1 MKTWI
6 TYLAS
11 VLMGFAT
18 CLIFGDSTIAT
29 GIFSS
34 ITTFLVNLGIFL
46 FIPLTVIT
54 FASGIASLR
63 KDKLGAK
70 TTIVAFVWAA
80 ASTLALSIIAAIAFY
95 FMPVKFPVSS
105 SAGSDAAIFSTI
117 FNSAT
122 SYALNGLYPSNPF
135 LTLATTSYYILPL
148 LIISWILGVSL
159 KPSADIIRPAYTVMN
174 SFSEVMYRIVRTVSA
189 YGFILVYAGSS
200 YLFLA
205 LYQEKTILVSP
216 EFVKLFLAAS
226 LVAILVVIPL
236 LYAIFTGFK
245 RNPYWVLGRSF
256 SSIATGLFTGNILA
270 SSLICEGVSRH
281 NLGVQKR
288 IASTATPLFIL
299 IGRGGT
305 ALVSTLSVLALLKA
319 VGAEMSL
326 SSTVLIAL
334 ALSLTS
340 LLSSIASGYELLI
353 VIYSA
358 LKLTNI
364 SLYGAEA
371 TIIALL
377 PLLSGIAIALDVAIC
392 HFGNALVAYATRTDV
407 KIPYRDIL

>member
-70 TTIVAFVWAA
+70 TTIVAVVWAA
-80 ASTLALSIIAAIAFY
+80 ASTLVLSIIAAIAFY

-226 LVAILVVIPL
+226 LVALLVVIPL

-270 SSLICEGVSRH
+270 SSLISEGVSRH

-326 SSTVLIAL
+326 SSTILIAL

>member
-70 TTIVAFVWAA
+70 TTIVAVVWAA
-80 ASTLALSIIAAIAFY
+80 ASTLVLSIIAAIAFY

-135 LTLATTSYYILPL
+135 LTLAATSYYILPL

-226 LVAILVVIPL
+226 LVALLVVIPL

-270 SSLICEGVSRH
+270 SSLISEGVSRH

-326 SSTVLIAL
+326 SSTILIAL

-392 HFGNALVAYATRTDV
+392 HFGNALAAYSTRTDV

>member
-70 TTIVAFVWAA
+70 TTIVAVVWAA
-80 ASTLALSIIAAIAFY
+80 ASTLVLSIIAAIAFY

-270 SSLICEGVSRH
+270 SSLISEGVSRH

-326 SSTVLIAL
+326 SSTILIAL

>member
-70 TTIVAFVWAA
+70 TTIVAVVWAA
-80 ASTLALSIIAAIAFY
+80 ASTLVLSIIAAIAFY

-135 LTLATTSYYILPL
+135 LTLAATSYYILPL

-270 SSLICEGVSRH
+270 SSLISEGVSRH

-326 SSTVLIAL
+326 SSTILIAL

-392 HFGNALVAYATRTDV
+392 HFGNALAAYATRTDV

>member
-11 VLMGFAT
+11 VLMGFAS
-18 CLIFGDSTIAT
+18 CLIFGDSTVAT

-34 ITTFLVNLGIFL
+34 ITTFLINLGIFL
-46 FIPLTVIT
+46 FIPLSVIT

-70 TTIVAFVWAA
+70 ITVVAVVWAIV
-80 ASTLALSIIAAIAFY
+80 STLVLSIIAAIAFY
-95 FMPVKFPVSS
+95 FIPVKFPVSS
-105 SAGSDAAIFSTI
+105 SAGSDASIFATI
-117 FNSAT
+117 FNNAASHAI
-122 SYALNGLYPSNPF
+122 SGLYPSNPF
-135 LTLATTSYYILPL
+135 LTLATTSYYIIPL
-148 LIISWILGVSL
+148 LIISWILGISL
-159 KPSADIIRPAYTVMN
+159 KPNADTIRPAYTVMN
-174 SFSEVMYRIVRTVSA
+174 SFAEVMYRIIRTVSA
-189 YGFILVYAGSS
+189 YGFLLVYTGSS

-216 EFVKLFLAAS
+216 AFVKLFIAAS
-226 LVAILVVIPL
+226 LVAVFVVLPL

-256 SSIATGLFTGNILA
+256 SAIVSGLFTGNILA
-270 SSLICEGVSRH
+270 SSLISEGVSRQ
-281 NLGVQKR
+281 NLGIQKR
-288 IASTATPLFIL
+288 VVSTATPLFIL
-299 IGRGGT
+299 VGRGGT
-305 ALVSTLSVLALLKA
+305 ALISTLSVLALLKA

-326 SSTVLIAL
+326 TSTVLIAL

-353 VIYSA
+353 VIYGA
-358 LKLTNI
+358 LKLMNI
-364 SLYGAEA
+364 NLYGAEA
-371 TIIALL
+371 TLIALL

-392 HFGNALVAYATRTDV
+392 HFGNAIVAYATRTDV
-407 KIPYRDIL
+407 KIPYRDTL

>member
-70 TTIVAFVWAA
+70 TTIVAVVWAA
-80 ASTLALSIIAAIAFY
+80 ASTLVLSIIAAIAFY

-226 LVAILVVIPL
+226 LVALLVVIPL

-270 SSLICEGVSRH
+270 SSLISEGVSRH

-326 SSTVLIAL
+326 SSTILISL

-392 HFGNALVAYATRTDV
+392 HFGNALAAYSTRTDV

>member
-11 VLMGFAT
+11 VLMGFAS
-18 CLIFGDSTIAT
+18 CLIFGDLTIAT
-29 GIFSS
+29 EIYSS

-46 FIPLTVIT
+46 FIPLTIIT

-70 TTIVAFVWAA
+70 TTIVSIVWAVISTVVLSLI
-80 ASTLALSIIAAIAFY
+80 ASIVFY
-95 FMPVKFPVSS
+95 FIPVKFPVSS
-105 SAGSDAAIFSTI
+105 SAGSDAAIFETI
-117 FNSAT
+117 FNN
-122 SYALNGLYPSNPF
+122 ALSHAITGLYPSNPF
-135 LTLATTSYYILPL
+135 LTLATTSYYIIPM
-148 LIISWILGVSL
+148 LIISWILGISL
-159 KPSADIIRPAYTVMN
+159 KPNADIIRPAYTVMN
-174 SFSEVMYRIVRTVSA
+174 SFSEVMYRIVRTIST

-226 LVAILVVIPL
+226 LITLLVVIPL
-236 LYAIFTGFK
+236 LFAIFTGFK

-256 SSIATGLFTGNILA
+256 SSIVTGLFTGNILA
-270 SSLICEGVSRH
+270 SSLVGEGVSRQ

-288 IASTATPLFIL
+288 IVSTSTPLFIL
-299 IGRGGT
+299 VGRGGT
-305 ALVSTLSVLALLKA
+305 ALISTLSVLALLKA

-326 SSTVLIAL
+326 TSTILIAL

-340 LLSSIASGYELLI
+340 LLSSIASGYELII
-353 VIYSA
+353 VIYGA
-358 LKLTNI
+358 LKLMNI

-371 TIIALL
+371 TLIALL
-377 PLLSGIAIALDVAIC
+377 PLLSGIAIAIDVTIC
-392 HFGNALVAYATRTDV
+392 HFGNAVVSCATRTDV
-407 KIPYRDIL
+407 KIPYRDTL